1 VKLDGLGSKPALSF
15 SLAVDTVNS
24 WS

>member
-1 VKLDGLGSKPALSF
+1 VQLDGLGSKRALSF
-15 SLAVDTVNS
+15 SLDVDTVNS